1 MHGNSR
7 TAYSYKPDTSIGN
20 DHRMS
25 EFLSGFIFANQRQEI
40 LVADDPAPSE
50 FLQPAQDGY
59 AELRGFGE
67 YL

>member
-7 TAYSYKPDTSIGN
+7 TAYSHKPNTSIGN

-25 EFLSGFIFANQRQEI
+25 KFLSGFIFANRRQKI
-40 LVADDPAPSE
+40 LVADDSASSE
-50 FLQPAQDGY
+50 LLQPKAYGD
-59 AELRGFGE
+59 AELRGSCE